1 MGFPTNFKN
10 SKIYNKFMNCIIL
23 ILIMI
28 SFTIIMICRIK
39 MDFIKVAMAQTWK
52 NKQSK
57 TTFPAKGRRSEFK
70 FLQQNSFKG
79 D

>member
-1 MGFPTNFKN
+1 MGFPKNFKN

-39 MDFIKVAMAQTWK
+39 MDFIKSKVCNGADLEKQT
-52 NKQSK
+52 
-57 TTFPAKGRRSEFK
+57 E
-70 FLQQNSFKG
+70 
-79 D
+79 